1 MTAAASTLHIEHPIT
16 AYATWRQAYD
26 RFAEVR
32 RDAGVVADR
41 VQRPVG
47 DEHAI
52 VLDLDFGSIAQAEA
66 FLTFL
71 EREVWSSPER
81 SPALAGRPR
90 TLILEPPD

>member
-32 RDAGVVADR
+32 RQAGVLADR
-41 VQRPVG
+41 VHRPVG
-47 DEHAI
+47 EEAAI
-52 VLDLDFGSIAQAEA
+52 VIELDFGSVAEAQA
-66 FLTFL
+66 FLAFL
-71 EREVWSSPER
+71 ERDVWSSPER